1 MTVITDQDDL
11 NQLCK
16 ALSAQPYVAVDTEF
30 LRDRTYYPQLCLVQ
44 IAPPLEIE
52 GGDPVAIDPLAGL
65 DLAPLLDLMGNESV
79 VKVFHAARQ
88 DLEIF
93 FNLTGKVP
101 HPIFDTQVA
110 AMVNGYGDQVG
121 YHTLVADICDEKLDK
136 GAQFT
141 DWARRP
147 LSDKQLSYALDDV
160 HYLRK
165 IYVHLK
171 RMLEQRGR
179 GAWVEQEMKILTSA
193 GTYQNPP
200 EDAWQRIKI
209 KTDKPQVI
217 AVLKQLAAWRESEA
231 QRRNIPRNRV
241 LRDEVLADMAVH
253 PPKNVD
259 ELKRV
264 RGLGEDVAKSKHGA
278 AILEAVKRG
287 LDAPRVKGPAVERRE
302 RLPSELQPVLEM
314 LKMLLRI
321 VASEQGV
328 AGRLIASSDDLEE
341 LAKRDDAAI
350 PAMEGWRYE
359 VFGREALNMKHG
371 KTALSLDKGVIVK
384 KPV

>member
-1 MTVITDQDDL
+1 
-11 NQLCK
+11 
-16 ALSAQPYVAVDTEF
+16 
-30 LRDRTYYPQLCLVQ
+30 
-44 IAPPLEIE
+44 
-52 GGDPVAIDPLAGL
+52 
-65 DLAPLLDLMGNESV
+65 
-79 VKVFHAARQ
+79 
-88 DLEIF
+88 
-93 FNLTGKVP
+93 
-101 HPIFDTQVA
+101 
-110 AMVNGYGDQVG
+110 
-121 YHTLVADICDEKLDK
+121 
-136 GAQFT
+136 
-141 DWARRP
+141 
-147 LSDKQLSYALDDV
+147 
-160 HYLRK
+160 
-165 IYVHLK
+165 
-171 RMLEQRGR
+171 
-179 GAWVEQEMKILTSA
+179 
-193 GTYQNPP
+193 
-200 EDAWQRIKI
+200 
-209 KTDKPQVI
+209 
-217 AVLKQLAAWRESEA
+217 
-231 QRRNIPRNRV
+231 
-241 LRDEVLADMAVH
+241 MAVH